1 MIRKAR
7 LAGYDFSIEKNPE
20 GIHVSVKPTEGH
32 AEAQAE
38 VFKMFD
44 QFRKTARQNGVGPA
58 EIFAYWVKQQ
68 LGMK

>member
-1 MIRKAR
+1 MMRKTR

-20 GIHVSVKPTEGH
+20 GIHISVKPTQGH

-38 VFKMFD
+38 VFQMFD
-44 QFRKTARQNGVGPA
+44 QFRKSARQNGVGA
-58 EIFAYWVKQQ
+58 TEIMSYWFKKQ